1 MYEMVEI
8 FEKYGIIIEVVR
20 RNDPGYIVYEDD
32 IQIAAIPYRE
42 DRERVI

>member
-1 MYEMVEI
+1 MYAMSKI
-8 FEKYGIIIEVVR
+8 LEKYGILVSVVR

-42 DRERVI
+42 DRDEVI